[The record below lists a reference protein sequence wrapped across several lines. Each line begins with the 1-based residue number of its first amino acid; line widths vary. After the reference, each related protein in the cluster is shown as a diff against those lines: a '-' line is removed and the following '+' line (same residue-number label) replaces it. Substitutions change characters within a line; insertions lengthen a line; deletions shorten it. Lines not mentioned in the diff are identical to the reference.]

1 LEELEEKGSQKQEH
15 KKSFPQH
22 LTRTPEMNQD
32 FYNFIE
38 TTVDIIEKK
47 EINPNKFDKIL

>member
-1 LEELEEKGSQKQEH
+1 
-15 KKSFPQH
+15 
-22 LTRTPEMNQD
+22 MNQD